1 MRALTRIFPV
11 LLVLTAQAAA
21 AVDLADPLATD
32 ALLPLRQASALAAR
46 VGAVPCADSLP
57 EAPLTAQ
64 DAVDLALCRHPQ
76 TRELWANARAQAAQV
91 GVARAAWLPTL
102 DARASTARNFNED
115 SRFTSSSAALDF
127 SWLLFDA
134 GRRSAAEENASQLLE
149 VALATRDASVQA
161 LFLAALQGYYGA
173 QAAQAAVQ
181 ATLDSETAARAS
193 LEAAE
198 LRYKVGV
205 ATPADRLQAQT
216 ALSQARLAR
225 QRAAGEARNA
235 LGGLANALGFPAQ
248 TPLQLALPAEVG
260 ETAAFRDEVEAL
272 IGRAVERRPDL
283 KAAEAQV
290 RAAAAA
296 VDAAR
301 AQGWPTLGLSAGP
314 DWQRLA
320 GTTTHGGSI
329 GLTLNVPLFS
339 GFDTTY
345 RVRAAEAQQE
355 ARAAQRD
362 RLRNQVSLDVWQ
374 AYQNLATATETL
386 QTTRDLLASAEQ
398 ADRVARGRY
407 RAGVGNLLD
416 LLNAQSALA
425 DARVQRIR
433 AELDWNIY
441 RATLAQAMGALDDT
455 LLRAAE
461 ERR

>member
-1 MRALTRIFPV
+1 MRDLTRIFPV
-11 LLVLTAQAAA
+11 LLVLTAAPL
-21 AVDLADPLATD
+21 AVAETADPFATE
-32 ALLPLRQASALAAR
+32 ALLPLRQSSALAAR
-46 VGAVPCADSLP
+46 VGAAPCADSLP
-57 EAPLTAQ
+57 EVPLTAQ
-64 DAVDLALCRHPQ
+64 AAVDLALCRHPQ
-76 TRELWANARAQAAQV
+76 TQELWANVRAQAALV

-102 DARASTARNFNED
+102 DARAATARNYNEGN
-115 SRFTSSSAALDF
+115 RVTASSAALDL

-134 GRRSAAEENASQLLE
+134 GRRRAAEDNARQLLE
-149 VALATRDASVQA
+149 VALATRDATVQA
-161 LFLAALQGYYGA
+161 LFLATLQNYYGA
-173 QAAQAAVQ
+173 QATQAAVQ
-181 ATLDSETAARAS
+181 AAVESETAARAS
-193 LEAAE
+193 LDAAE

-225 QRAAGEARNA
+225 QRAEGEARNA

-248 TPLQLALPAEVG
+248 TPLSLAPAAEIG
-260 ETAAFRDEVEAL
+260 ETANFRAEVEAL
-272 IGRAVERRPDL
+272 IASAVERRPDL
-283 KAAEAQV
+283 KAAEAQWQ
-290 RAAAAA
+290 AASAA
-296 VDAAR
+296 VEAAR
-301 AQGWPTLGLSAGP
+301 AQGRPTLGLSAGP

-345 RVRAAEAQQE
+345 RVRAAEAQLD

-362 RLRNQVSLDVWQ
+362 RLRQQVSLDVWR
-374 AYQNLATATETL
+374 AYQNLSTATETL
-386 QTTRDLLASAEQ
+386 QTTRDLLASAAQSE
-398 ADRVARGRY
+398 RVARGRY
-407 RAGVGNLLD
+407 GAGVGNLLD

-461 ERR
+461 ETR